1 MPYLIDVKTKAK
13 QHEEKHCSIFRHM
26 AGAGGTQPA
35 RVKCSHFILI
45 GCQQTVQSN
54 WHLLYFSRQTALLGD
69 VNQARSRL
77 WRNHPEL
84 LNLKPSNASHTLTQA
99 YSRYTQNTPL
109 QQQTNITYNVNQILT
124 VIIHTLVKKV
134 LEFTRSNKE
143 SNSHIQYKESSKTCL
158 LLVFFI
164 VFFPLNKVILGA
176 KSWPSH
182 WY

>member
-1 MPYLIDVKTKAK
+1 
-13 QHEEKHCSIFRHM
+13 M

-84 LNLKPSNASHTLTQA
+84 LNLKPSSASHTLTQA
-99 YSRYTQNTPL
+99 YSRCTRNTPL
-109 QQQTNITYNVNQILT
+109 QQQTNITYNVNQIFT
-124 VIIHTLVKKV
+124 VIILLENTHTRKKKFLNSQGPIKSPTV
-134 LEFTRSNKE
+134 TSNTK
-143 SNSHIQYKESSKTCL
+143 SHH
-158 LLVFFI
+158 FI
-164 VFFPLNKVILGA
+164 GLFYCVFPLNKVILGA

>member
-35 RVKCSHFILI
+35 HVKCSHFILI

-84 LNLKPSNASHTLTQA
+84 LNLKPSNASHTHSLKH
-99 YSRYTQNTPL
+99 RCTQNTPL
-109 QQQTNITYNVNQILT
+109 QQQTNITYSVNQILT
-124 VIIHTLVKKV
+124 VIIPQKIHTLVKKKLLNSQGPIKSPTV
-134 LEFTRSNKE
+134 TSNTK
-143 SNSHIQYKESSKTCL
+143 SHHR
-158 LLVFFI
+158 LVF
-164 VFFPLNKVILGA
+164 
-176 KSWPSH
+176 
-182 WY
+182 Y